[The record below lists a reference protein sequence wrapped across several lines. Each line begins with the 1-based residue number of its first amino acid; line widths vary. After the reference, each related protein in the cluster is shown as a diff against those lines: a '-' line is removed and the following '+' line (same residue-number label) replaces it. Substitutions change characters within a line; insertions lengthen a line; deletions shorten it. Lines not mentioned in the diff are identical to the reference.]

1 MSIHKITVI
10 VPFYGV
16 EDYIGRCIKSVKNQ
30 SFTNF
35 ECILIDDDS
44 KDNSF
49 EVASSIIKGD
59 LRFKIIRQENRGVG
73 GARNKGLLNAS
84 GDYICFLDSDDWWE
98 KDFLYKMMK
107 EIQGSSCDIVVCNY
121 REVYKGFTKKDII
134 KYTANRIL
142 NRIESSEEVLESPT
156 VWNKIFKRS
165 LWDGIFFP
173 ENIKSAEDLATL
185 YKVVYNADKSCY
197 VKDVLYNY
205 YIREDSLT
213 RVYSSRK
220 LDDRLLAFS
229 MIEKDIKDNFKKI
242 KKNILNKLYYQHIVL
257 PTYFDIIS
265 SRLSVIKK
273 REQLQDFK
281 MKLSKKY
288 FNISSILFN
297 NFIENKYKIMLVDFF
312 IGKNILLT
320 VQQIKRK
327 YDFK

>member
-1 MSIHKITVI
+1 MNLHKITVI
-10 VPFYGV
+10 IPFYGV

-49 EVASSIIKGD
+49 EIVSSIIKDD

-98 KDFLYKMMK
+98 EDFLYKMMK
-107 EIQGSSCDIVVCNY
+107 EIQDSSCDIIVCNY
-121 REVYKGFTKKDII
+121 REIYKDFTKKDII
-134 KYTANRIL
+134 KYKANRIL

-185 YKVVYNADKSCY
+185 YKSVYNADKSCY
-197 VKDVLYNY
+197 IKDVLYNY

-213 RVYSSRK
+213 RVYSNRK
-220 LDDRLLAFS
+220 LEDRLLAFN
-229 MIEKDIKDNFKKI
+229 MIEKDVKDNFKKI
-242 KKNILNKLYYQHIVL
+242 KKNILNKLYYQHVVL